1 MSERGALLPTLD
13 RLAEGPR
20 DSIITLADF
29 LQGLQTRSYAFAVA
43 LLDLPNCIPTGIPW
57 LSTITGIPM
66 FLLVLQY
73 FRGHPVPSLPA
84 FIGCRGLPR
93 GKLQHFVARAR
104 RHIERLENAVH
115 PRREWWVTGVPRH
128 LMLATWMLQIILLAL
143 PVPFDNL
150 LPAWAI
156 LFFCLAQIE
165 SDGVMAMLGWLFTLF
180 TVIWTVFLV
189 IAGHAAIMAAI
200 AAARGILFD

>member
-1 MSERGALLPTLD
+1 MGERGALLPTLD
-13 RLAEGPR
+13 RLSEGPR
-20 DSIITLADF
+20 DSIITLTDF

-57 LSTITGIPM
+57 LSTITGVPM

-93 GKLQHFVARAR
+93 GKLQDFVARAR

-115 PRREWWVTGVPRH
+115 PRREWWVRGVPRQ
-128 LMLATWMLQIILLAL
+128 LMLATWMLQIVLLAL

-180 TVIWTVFLV
+180 TIIWTVFLV
-189 IAGHAAIMAAI
+189 IAGHAAIMAGI
-200 AAARGILFD
+200 AAARRLLFD